1 MLDTKRTG
9 QTLKLFRRNNC
20 CDDDTSAAVVEKKFQ
35 KRVGGQ
41 RVGSG
46 EKPFA
51 FESMSKFGGILVRSD
66 NSYALVVGIS
76 RYKDERIRELPYT
89 DADAGAFSELL
100 TDPRGAGF
108 QKENVRL
115 LLDRKSVV

>member
-1 MLDTKRTG
+1 
-9 QTLKLFRRNNC
+9 
-20 CDDDTSAAVVEKKFQ
+20 
-35 KRVGGQ
+35 
-41 RVGSG
+41 
-46 EKPFA
+46 
-51 FESMSKFGGILVRSD
+51 MSKFGGILVRSD

-89 DADAGAFSELL
+89 DADAGACSELL

-115 LLDRKSVV
+115 LLNAEATRNQIIKAVNHWLFNSVAPDSTVLIFFAGHRQTEENNRDPETGGKAHYLLP